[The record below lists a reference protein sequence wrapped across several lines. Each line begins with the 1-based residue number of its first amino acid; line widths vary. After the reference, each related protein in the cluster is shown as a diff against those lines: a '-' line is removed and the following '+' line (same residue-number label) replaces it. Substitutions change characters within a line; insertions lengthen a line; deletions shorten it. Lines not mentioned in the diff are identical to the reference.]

1 MLKVPEQAPPPEG
14 ERPIGELVQQLIED
28 GKGYAR
34 AELGLVKAI
43 ASAKASALAL
53 PVGLL
58 VAALF
63 IGMAA
68 LNALAF
74 GIVLALAKFVGPL
87 LAGLIGMLLLAGL
100 AGGLVWY
107 AIGRIKAAL

>member
-1 MLKVPEQAPPPEG
+1 MLKVTEQPQPADD

-28 GKGYAR
+28 GKAYAR
-34 AELGLVKAI
+34 AEVGLVKAI
-43 ASAKASALAL
+43 ATAKASALAM
-53 PVGLL
+53 PTGLL

-87 LAGLIGMLLLAGL
+87 LAGLVAFLLFVAI
-100 AGGLVWY
+100 AGGLAWF
-107 AIGRIKAAL
+107 AMQRLKRAL